1 MSRPASPAQQQP
13 RQQLY
18 DDTTFTHRGYT
29 FKVRFPHDEDH
40 GAPWEECDG
49 HGPVSDWTRRAKRP
63 GERILIE
70 DRESRRYYDVAEA
83 LQIARR
89 DQWNTLSIP
98 APAGG
103 ETPRQQAARAVEA
116 DYEYLRRWCR
126 DEWQYVGVVVCLCDD
141 DGNAD
146 GGEGTEASVWGI
158 ESDADDYLTETAYEL
173 ADEIMARIEV
183 EQPAQLSEN

>member
-1 MSRPASPAQQQP
+1 MSRQP
-13 RQQLY
+13 RLY
-18 DDTTFTHRGYT
+18 DGATFTHRGHT
-29 FKVRFPHDEDH
+29 FRVRFPHDADH

-49 HGPVSDWTRRAKRP
+49 HGPVSDWTRRDKRP

-70 DRESRRYYDVAEA
+70 DHGSRRYYDVAEA

-89 DQWNTLSIP
+89 DGWNTLSIP

-116 DYEYLRRWCR
+116 DYAFLRGWCR
-126 DEWQYVGVVVCLCDD
+126 DDWQYVGVVVCLEDD
-141 DGNAD
+141 DD
-146 GGEGTEASVWGI
+146 TQQASLWGI

-183 EQPAQLSEN
+183 EQPDAQLSEN